1 MLAALCEIK
10 NMNQVPIKLNDLLQ
24 ISDLSDLK
32 IRMLTTY
39 SNTTNPLDFFRSNN
53 KEELMKWLFWNYSK
67 KSFKVGETVIGLL
80 RLDGDRWLLFNIS
93 KVTKDLNT
101 FSGPGFEYETVAQYQ
116 QYFGRVIVEYKNK
129 AQTLIRKASGMLN
142 DCTVA
147 QIIEDKYEDEEFPG
161 YEKVNISWAV
171 MNRVLNKS
179 SWKTA
184 LQNQKGVYL
193 ITDSSTGKMYVGSA
207 YGQNMLLGRW
217 EAYLRSGHGGNVELK
232 QLKPDYIKTNFRYS
246 ILDIFKSTVEDKLII
261 ERERWWKD
269 TLMTRYYGY
278 NKN

>member
-1 MLAALCEIK
+1 MMK
-10 NMNQVPIKLNDLLQ
+10 TPIKLNDILQ
-24 ISDLSDLK
+24 LSDLANLK

-53 KEELMKWLFWNYSK
+53 NDELMSWLFWNYSK
-67 KSFKVGETVIGLL
+67 KSFKVGEIVIGLL
-80 RLDGDRWLLFNIS
+80 RLDGDRWLLFNVS
-93 KVTKDLNT
+93 KVTKDLNK
-101 FSGPGFEYETVAQYQ
+101 FSGLGFEYEIMSQYQ
-116 QYFGRVIVEYKNK
+116 KYFGRVIVEYKNK
-129 AQTLIRKASGMLN
+129 AQTLIRKASGMLD

-161 YEKVNISWAV
+161 YEKVNITWEV
-171 MNRVLNKS
+171 MNRVLKKS

-207 YGQNMLLGRW
+207 YGKDMLLGRW
-217 EAYLRSGHGGNVELK
+217 EAYLRTGHGGNVDLK
-232 QLKPDYIKTNFRYS
+232 EFDLKLIKENFKYS
-246 ILDIFKSTVEDKLII
+246 ILDIFKSTVEDNFII
-261 ERERWWKD
+261 ARENWWKE
-269 TLMTRYYGY
+269 TLMTRAFGY

>member
-1 MLAALCEIK
+1 ML
-10 NMNQVPIKLNDLLQ
+10 NQVPIKLNDLLQ
-24 ISDLSDLK
+24 ISDLSRLK

-53 KEELMKWLFWNYSK
+53 NEELMKWLIWNYSK

-80 RLDGDRWLLFNIS
+80 RLEGDRWLLFNIS
-93 KVTKDLNT
+93 KITKDLNT
-101 FSGPGFEYETVAQYQ
+101 FSGPGFEYETVTQYKK
-116 QYFGRVIVEYKNK
+116 YFGRVIVEYKNK
-129 AQTLIRKASGMLN
+129 AQTLIRKASGMLK

-171 MNRVLNKS
+171 MNRVLKKS
-179 SWKTA
+179 TWKTA

-207 YGQNMLLGRW
+207 YGKNMLLGRW
-217 EAYLRSGHGGNVELK
+217 EAYLRSGHGGNAELK
-232 QLKPDYIKTNFRYS
+232 ELKLEYIRVNFRYS
-246 ILDIFKSTVEDKLII
+246 ILDIFKSTVEDKFII
-261 ERERWWKD
+261 QRESWWKN
-269 TLMTRYYGY
+269 TLMTRDHGY

>member
-1 MLAALCEIK
+1 
-10 NMNQVPIKLNDLLQ
+10 MNQPPIKLNDLLQ
-24 ISDLSDLK
+24 VSDLENLK

-53 KEELMKWLFWNYSK
+53 NEELMRWLFWNYSK

-93 KVTKDLNT
+93 KVTKDLNK
-101 FSGPGFEYETVAQYQ
+101 FSGPGYEFETVSQYQ

-129 AQTLIRKASGMLN
+129 AQTLIRKASGMLD
-142 DCTVA
+142 DCIVA

-161 YEKVNISWAV
+161 YEKVNISWEV
-171 MNRVLNKS
+171 MNRVLKKS

-193 ITDSSTGKMYVGSA
+193 ISDSSTGKMYIGSA
-207 YGQNMLLGRW
+207 YGKDMLLGRW
-217 EAYLRSGHGGNVELK
+217 EAYLRNGHGGNDDLK
-232 QLKPDYIKTNFRYS
+232 KLEPKYIKENFRYS
-246 ILDIFKSTVEDKLII
+246 ILDIFKSTVEDKFII
-261 ERERWWKD
+261 ARESWWKE
-269 TLMTRYYGY
+269 TLMTRTFGY
-278 NKN
+278 NRN

>member
-1 MLAALCEIK
+1 
-10 NMNQVPIKLNDLLQ
+10 MNQAPIKLNDLLQ
-24 ISDLSDLK
+24 ISNLSNLK

-39 SNTTNPLDFFRSNN
+39 SNTINPLDFFRNN
-53 KEELMKWLFWNYSK
+53 NNEELMNWLFWNYSK

-93 KVTKDLNT
+93 KVTKDLNQ
-101 FSGPGFEYETVAQYQ
+101 FAGLGFEYETVTQYQ

-129 AQTLIRKASGMLN
+129 AQTLIRKASGMMD

-161 YEKVNISWAV
+161 YEKINISWEI
-171 MNRVLNKS
+171 MSRVLKKN

-184 LQNQKGVYL
+184 MQNQKGVYL
-193 ITDSSTGKMYVGSA
+193 ITDTSTGKMYVGSA
-207 YGQNMLLGRW
+207 YGKNMLLGRW
-217 EAYLRSGHGGNVELK
+217 EAYVKNGHGGNVDLKALELK
-232 QLKPDYIKTNFRYS
+232 HIKEHFNYS
-246 ILDIFKSTVEDKLII
+246 ILDIFKSTVDDKFII
-261 ERERWWKD
+261 ERESWWKE
-269 TLMTRYYGY
+269 TLMTRAFGY

>member
-1 MLAALCEIK
+1 
-10 NMNQVPIKLNDLLQ
+10 MNQLPIKLNDLLQ

-53 KEELMKWLFWNYSK
+53 NEELMKWLFWNYSK

-101 FSGPGFEYETVAQYQ
+101 FSGSGFEYETVTQYQ

-171 MNRVLNKS
+171 MNRVLTKS

-207 YGQNMLLGRW
+207 YGKNMLLGRW

-232 QLKPDYIKTNFRYS
+232 ELKPDYIKTNFRYS
-246 ILDIFKSTVEDKLII
+246 ILDIFKSTVEDKFII
-261 ERERWWKD
+261 QRESWWKD
-269 TLMTRYYGY
+269 TLMTRDYGY